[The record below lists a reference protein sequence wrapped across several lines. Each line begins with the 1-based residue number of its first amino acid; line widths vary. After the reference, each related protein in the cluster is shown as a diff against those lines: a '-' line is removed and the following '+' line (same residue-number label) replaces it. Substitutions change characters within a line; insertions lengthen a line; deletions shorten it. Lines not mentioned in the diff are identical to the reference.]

1 MKTTNKEIENLN
13 LSFFYRWIK
22 SYKFYGAIFILY
34 FLSCML
40 FLLVKGKRVGWIRYE
55 IYYNFRPCIYFFGI
69 TLIAIVIYG
78 IASLLYMQLKSNA
91 FYRHMILP
99 KSRITFIL
107 SEILMNMSAICVLL
121 ILQFLVY
128 YIGYHY
134 YTTLDAS
141 FNLENGFYLSITRGG
156 TIRYLLPLTITQLF
170 ILISSVLMGSTLI
183 VYIGTFFHKISSY
196 ALFLLGAGAFIYAWV
211 YPIGLSFGIQR
222 MIQLVLILLVLVISV
237 YCFHKALQKNEFR
250 G

>member
-1 MKTTNKEIENLN
+1 MKTANKELERLN

-22 SYKFYGAIFILY
+22 SYKFYSVIFILY
-34 FLSCML
+34 FLSCMF

-55 IYYNFRPCIYFFGI
+55 IYYDLRPCIYIFS
-69 TLIAIVIYG
+69 IALIVIILYG
-78 IASLLYMQLKSNA
+78 IATLLYMQMKSNA

-99 KSRITFIL
+99 QSRVTFII
-107 SEILMNMSAICVLL
+107 SEILMNMSAICLLL

-141 FNLENGFYLSITRGG
+141 FNLENGFYLSITRGS
-156 TIRYLLPLTITQLF
+156 TIRYLFPLTITQLC
-170 ILISSVLMGSTLI
+170 ILISSILMSSTLI
-183 VYIGTFFHKISSY
+183 VYIGTFSHKIKSY
-196 ALFLLGAGAFIYAWV
+196 ALLLLGIGALIYAWA
-211 YPIGLSFGIQR
+211 YPFGLSFSVQR
-222 MIQLVLILLVLVISV
+222 MIQLVLILFMLALTV
-237 YCFHKALQKNEFR
+237 YCFHKALRKNEFR